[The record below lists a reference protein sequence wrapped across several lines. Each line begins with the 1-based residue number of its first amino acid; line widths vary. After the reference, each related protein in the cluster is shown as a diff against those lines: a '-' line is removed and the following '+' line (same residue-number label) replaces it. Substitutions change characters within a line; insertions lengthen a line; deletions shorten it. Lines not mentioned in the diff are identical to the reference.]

1 MLTLVFLDLDDTLFQ
16 SRRKCP
22 PDAGDLQLAACLK
35 GGIPHSFTTAKQRAL
50 WRLLDGNAT
59 VIPTTARDLDALRRV
74 ALPFRSWS
82 ILDYGGVLLDPGGEP
97 DADWHQRMQTVSAA
111 SLGELQT
118 LAAAIERHIRT
129 AGLSAH
135 VRIVEDL
142 GLPFYLVAKYRAGR
156 PQDLDRLQAELVA
169 PWVAARAPDYRL
181 HRNDNNLAVLPGG
194 LGKEHAVRH
203 LIARLTR
210 EGQEI
215 LSIGIG
221 DSLIDGAFMAECDY
235 AVTPRGTQ
243 LFAATLGGWVA

>member
-22 PDAGDLQLAACLK
+22 PDADDLQLAACLQ

-50 WRLLDGNAT
+50 WRLLDGNAS

-74 ALPFRSWS
+74 ALPFRSWC
-82 ILDYGGVLLDPGGEP
+82 ILDYGGVILDPGGEP
-97 DADWHQRMQTVSAA
+97 DAHWHQRMQAVSTA
-111 SLGELQT
+111 SLGALQELS
-118 LAAAIERHIRT
+118 AAIERHIQT
-129 AGLSAH
+129 AHLSAH

-156 PQDLDRLQAELVA
+156 SQDLDRLQAELVA
-169 PWVAARAPDYRL
+169 PWVAARSPDFRL
-181 HRNDNNLAVLPGG
+181 HRNDNNLAVLPAA

-203 LIARLTR
+203 LIGRLGG
-210 EGQEI
+210 EGEAL

-243 LFAATLGGWVA
+243 LFEATFGHWVA